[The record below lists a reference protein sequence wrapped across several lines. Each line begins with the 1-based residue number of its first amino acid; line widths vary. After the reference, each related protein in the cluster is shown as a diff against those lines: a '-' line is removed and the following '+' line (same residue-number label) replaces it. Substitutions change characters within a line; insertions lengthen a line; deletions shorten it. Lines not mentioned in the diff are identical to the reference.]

1 MKESIALTWR
11 RIPERYKMIGSG
23 CSTCSSKYF
32 PPRTVCPKCRRKG
45 KVEPFEFSGNG
56 KVYSFTEI
64 HAAPAG
70 FEKQVPYIMAIV
82 ELEEG
87 TRCTG
92 QIVDANREDLR
103 IGSEVEGVFRKIL
116 SDDPEGL
123 IHYGFKF
130 RLKK

>member
-1 MKESIALTWR
+1 MKESISLTWR
-11 RIPERYKMIGSG
+11 RIPERYKMMGMH
-23 CSTCSSKYF
+23 CTTCDAYYF
-32 PPRTVCPKCRRKG
+32 PPRDICPNCRRKG
-45 KVEPFEFSGNG
+45 NMEPFEFSGRG
-56 KVYSFTEI
+56 KIYSFTEI

-70 FEKQVPYIMAIV
+70 FEKQVPYVMAIV

-92 QIVDANREDLR
+92 QIVDATKKDLK
-103 IGSEVEGVFRKIL
+103 IGDNVEGTFRKLL
-116 SDDPEGL
+116 SDDPEGP